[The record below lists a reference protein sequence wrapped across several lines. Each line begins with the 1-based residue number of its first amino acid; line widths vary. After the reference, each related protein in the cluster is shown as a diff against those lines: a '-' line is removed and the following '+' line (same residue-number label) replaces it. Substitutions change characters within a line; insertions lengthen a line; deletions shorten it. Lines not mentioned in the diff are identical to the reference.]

1 MTLTGYKPALIL
13 PWYTVE
19 NNTTVKE
26 TRTNSDRKV
35 LGEPGPLRIM
45 VYTGPIIMGVGF
57 FGVIMAVV
65 LFCEIKDRYLMA
77 ILPTK
82 SEIMKTKKD
91 MLYDMIIN
99 EFRKNYFRGIEV
111 PIRKEDDKKHG
122 FKKWSLSLSGSG
134 SSFVSFA
141 RRHSHDLYKLVK
153 QKHKSKEK
161 WKNAT
166 FPKRS
171 TSDTW
176 IKTSSLPNIKQ
187 KYENVE
193 LDILPHDNQNVMEN
207 NEAKDL
213 QDFKMTI
220 EVSSKE
226 DINASGV
233 DNFAYSDSPAKK
245 TNIISCKTR
254 EGLPN
259 TYTTAVV
266 HNELN
271 FNELFPCVDSAFH
284 STETINDIRNTNSS
298 NTESDKKQTDVSLN
312 VNTTLKEY
320 HGESNHTVIVYD
332 TNNEDHN
339 DQNSDYK
346 GDDPVDTLGMTS
358 DTNSLTVSWETSPFE
373 WSDARRNTEPCA
385 LFQLTLDFNSSES
398 SEDISQA
405 TKHKSTTT
413 KLNRT
418 IEPSS
423 INKRRSCIFK
433 TVIRVFHSESSLSS
447 SQGLTN
453 TVQNLQDDKL
463 SIDSLE
469 LTDEMLKNFEMAN
482 ISHI

>member
-19 NNTTVKE
+19 NNTTDNE
-26 TRTNSDRKV
+26 TQTNSERKV

-57 FGVIMAVV
+57 FGVMMAVG

-82 SEIMKTKKD
+82 CEIRKTKKD
-91 MLYDMIIN
+91 MMYDMLIN

-122 FKKWSLSLSGSG
+122 F
-134 SSFVSFA
+134 
-141 RRHSHDLYKLVK
+141 
-153 QKHKSKEK
+153 
-161 WKNAT
+161 N
-166 FPKRS
+166 
-171 TSDTW
+171 
-176 IKTSSLPNIKQ
+176 IPNIKQ
-187 KYENVE
+187 KSENVE
-193 LDILPHDNQNVMEN
+193 LEILPHVNQSVMEN

-213 QDFKMTI
+213 QDFKMTT

-226 DINASGV
+226 D
-233 DNFAYSDSPAKK
+233 
-245 TNIISCKTR
+245 
-254 EGLPN
+254 
-259 TYTTAVV
+259 
-266 HNELN
+266 
-271 FNELFPCVDSAFH
+271 
-284 STETINDIRNTNSS
+284 
-298 NTESDKKQTDVSLN
+298 
-312 VNTTLKEY
+312 
-320 HGESNHTVIVYD
+320 
-332 TNNEDHN
+332 
-339 DQNSDYK
+339 
-346 GDDPVDTLGMTS
+346 M
-358 DTNSLTVSWETSPFE
+358 
-373 WSDARRNTEPCA
+373 SDARRNTEPGA
-385 LFQLTLDFNSSES
+385 LFQLTLGSNSSKS
-398 SEDISQA
+398 SEYISQT

-423 INKRRSCIFK
+423 INKRRPCTFK

-453 TVQNLQDDKL
+453 FVQNLQDDTL

>member
-19 NNTTVKE
+19 NNNTVNE
-26 TRTNSDRKV
+26 TRTNSERKV

-57 FGVIMAVV
+57 FGIMMAVV

-82 SEIMKTKKD
+82 GEIRKIKKD

-122 FKKWSLSLSGSG
+122 FKKWSFSFSGSG
-134 SSFVSFA
+134 GSFISFA
-141 RRHSHDLYKLVK
+141 RCHSHDLYKLVK
-153 QKHKSKEK
+153 RKHKSKEK

-171 TSDTW
+171 ISDAW
-176 IKTSSLPNIKQ
+176 MKTSSLPNIKQ

-193 LDILPHDNQNVMEN
+193 LEILPHGNQNVMDN

-213 QDFKMTI
+213 QDVKMTT

-226 DINASGV
+226 DINARGV
-233 DNFAYSDSPAKK
+233 DNFAYNDSPSNKK
-245 TNIISCKTR
+245 TNIISCKTS

-259 TYTTAVV
+259 AYTTAVV
-266 HNELN
+266 HTESN
-271 FNELFPCVDSAFH
+271 FKEAFPCVDSAFH
-284 STETINDIRNTNSS
+284 STETIKDIRNTNST

-346 GDDPVDTLGMTS
+346 RDDPVDTLGMTS
-358 DTNSLTVSWETSPFE
+358 DTSSLTLSWEGGPLE

-385 LFQLTLDFNSSES
+385 LFQLTLGSNSSES
-398 SEDISQA
+398 NEDISQ
-405 TKHKSTTT
+405 TTNHKTTTT
-413 KLNRT
+413 KINRT
-418 IEPSS
+418 IEPLS
-423 INKRRSCIFK
+423 INKQSLCTFK

-447 SQGLTN
+447 S
-453 TVQNLQDDKL
+453 
-463 SIDSLE
+463 
-469 LTDEMLKNFEMAN
+469 
-482 ISHI
+482 